1 MLIFK
6 AFIACCIYTGKFKL
20 FILWTFLQFFLGWF
34 FFWQKVCE
42 VSEKHNSLGV
52 GEDKNQKVK
61 FLLLHIFKML
71 SHTHMMGRIQDVRK
85 PEGEPISNYC
95 EDSLEILP
103 AQLWWNYLYSRLT
116 KKTNEKVFY
125 SSLKRENANKMVM
138 LFLLKNSHGVCHWGS
153 LVLQNKIKS
162 KEMHLLKTQMR
173 RQKLVCL
180 IYLFI

>member
-1 MLIFK
+1 MFSQKEAEMFIIIMLIFK

-20 FILWTFLQFFLGWF
+20 FILSEHFFDFSWVV

-85 PEGEPISNYC
+85 PEGELFSNYC

-103 AQLWWNYLYSRLT
+103 AQLW
-116 KKTNEKVFY
+116 
-125 SSLKRENANKMVM
+125 
-138 LFLLKNSHGVCHWGS
+138 
-153 LVLQNKIKS
+153 
-162 KEMHLLKTQMR
+162 
-173 RQKLVCL
+173 
-180 IYLFI
+180 